1 MIQTSFLRSLI
12 LNSFIFISVFAS
24 HHLAGGGVVLSSP
37 ILLLF
42 LLSLLIFW
50 KKPIVE
56 FEGPGLAAVLT
67 IFQLLGHLLMEQAPE
82 VSSTQMILAHIVA
95 TILTYKFAHK
105 LDYLARHYLELLL
118 ELLLPISSEIIVVRQ
133 DEKHLINTDLELV
146 KTNSIPRLILGRAPP
161 IPLTL
166 NNY

>member
-1 MIQTSFLRSLI
+1 MIQASFFRSLI
-12 LNSFIFISVFAS
+12 LNSFLFISVFAS

-42 LLSLLIFW
+42 LFSLLIFW

-56 FEGPGLAAVLT
+56 FEGPGLAAVLI
-67 IFQLLGHLLMEQAPE
+67 IFQLLGHILMEQSSE
-82 VSSTQMILAHIVA
+82 VSSIQMLLAHFTA
-95 TILTYKFAHK
+95 AILTYKFAHK

-118 ELLLPISSEIIVVRQ
+118 ELLLPIPSEIIVVRQ
-133 DEKHLINTDLELV
+133 DEKHLINAEIELFKTD
-146 KTNSIPRLILGRAPP
+146 SIPFLILGRAPP